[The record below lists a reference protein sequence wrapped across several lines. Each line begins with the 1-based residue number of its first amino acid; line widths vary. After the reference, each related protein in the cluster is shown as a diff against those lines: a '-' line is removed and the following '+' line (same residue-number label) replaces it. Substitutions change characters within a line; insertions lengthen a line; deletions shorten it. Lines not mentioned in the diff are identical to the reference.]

1 MIFTSQG
8 FKYFCVAMK
17 IKSSLSFPLFTV
29 TPPSSPYISSSFDST
44 LFPKPAADILL
55 SGAHPMGLVKYKRD
69 LNNTIETLRANKE
82 VVYNY

>member
-1 MIFTSQG
+1 MIFTHWG

-17 IKSSLSFPLFTV
+17 IKSSFSFQL
-29 TPPSSPYISSSFDST
+29 PSSPHASSSFFDST

-55 SGAHPMGLVKYKRD
+55 SGAHPMGLVKHKKD
-69 LNNTIETLRANKE
+69 LNITKETRHANKE